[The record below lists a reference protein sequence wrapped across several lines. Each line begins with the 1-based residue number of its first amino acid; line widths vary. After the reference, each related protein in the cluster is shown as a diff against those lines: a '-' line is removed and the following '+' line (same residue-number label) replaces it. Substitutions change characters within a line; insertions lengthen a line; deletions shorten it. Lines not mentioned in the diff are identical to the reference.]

1 MSAQPAMS
9 PDRIKTI
16 RITLDEFRKPKI
28 SSDFDPV
35 IVDKTKHE
43 EVVWESDYP
52 FRIDFEGES
61 PFYESQFDHTNRV
74 SGLVRRGVLG
84 SKYHEYKYTIEVNGE
99 KLDPKILIF
108 PPGS

>member
-1 MSAQPAMS
+1 MPAQPVMG

-16 RITLDEFRKPKI
+16 EITLDEFKKPKI
-28 SSDFDPV
+28 APDFDLV
-35 IVDKTKHE
+35 VVDKTKGE
-43 EVVWESDYP
+43 EVVWVSDLP

-61 PFYESQFDHTNRV
+61 PFYESQFDRTNFR

-84 SKYHEYKYTIEVNGE
+84 SKFREYKYTIEVNGE

-108 PPGS
+108 PPGN